1 MRNPQLRNL
10 TAQDIDAQ
18 IDKILRGLGYPEPP
32 LRIGDV
38 RELLRLDTTFYVST
52 DASIF
57 REMFSR
63 AYVGAQQVFARP
75 TLLADALSKFQ
86 LRALWVPDRKR
97 ILIDQNVPAIKH
109 RWIEAHE
116 VTHSVLPWHNDA
128 LFGDNEQTLAPH
140 CHEQLEGE
148 ANYGAGRLLFLGS
161 HFEAQAADSP
171 ASLALVRNLA
181 RTYGNTIT
189 STLWRYVEQLGHERP
204 LVALVSRH
212 PTRPSRLGD
221 EPCRYFIRSNM
232 FARHYPAITEQA
244 LLEAVEGYCVD
255 RRQGDLGSAEV
266 VLSDARGEQQIFA
279 FETFYNGYDALTLG
293 VYLRPAKAVHA
304 VAG

>member
-1 MRNPQLRNL
+1 LRNSQLRHL

-18 IDKILRGLGYPEPP
+18 VDKILRGLGYPEPP
-32 LRIGDV
+32 LRIEDV
-38 RELLRLDTTFYVST
+38 RELLRLDTTFYSST

-57 REMFSR
+57 REMVSR

-75 TLLADALSKFQ
+75 TLLAEALSKLQ

-97 ILIDQNVPAIKH
+97 ILIDQSIPAIKH
-109 RWIEAHE
+109 RWVEAHE

-148 ANYGAGRLLFLGS
+148 ANYGAGRLLFLGN
-161 HFEAQAADSP
+161 HFETQAADSP
-171 ASLALVRNLA
+171 ANLASIRNLA
-181 RTYGNTIT
+181 QTYGNTIT
-189 STLWRYVEQLGHERP
+189 STLWRYVEQLGRGRP

-212 PTRPSRLGD
+212 PTRPSRHGE
-221 EPCRYFIRSNM
+221 EPCRYFIRSSM

-244 LLEAVEGYCVD
+244 LLQAVEGYCVD
-255 RRQGDLGSAEV
+255 RRHGDLGASE
-266 VLSDARGEQQIFA
+266 LLLTDARGEQQIFA

-293 VYLRPAKAVHA
+293 VHLRPANAVYA
-304 VAG
+304 AAG

>member
-1 MRNPQLRNL
+1 MRNPQLRHL

-32 LRIGDV
+32 LRIEDV
-38 RELLRLDTTFYVST
+38 RELLRLDTTFYAST

-57 REMFSR
+57 REMVSR
-63 AYVGAQQVFARP
+63 AYVGAQQIFARP
-75 TLLADALSKFQ
+75 TLLAEALTKLQ
-86 LRALWVPDRKR
+86 LRALWIPDRKR
-97 ILIDQNVPAIKH
+97 ILIDRNVPAIKH
-109 RWIEAHE
+109 RWVEAHE

-128 LFGDNEQTLAPH
+128 LFGDNEQTLAPQ

-148 ANYGAGRLLFLGS
+148 ANYGAGRLLFLGN
-161 HFEAQAADSP
+161 HFETQAADSLANL
-171 ASLALVRNLA
+171 ASIRNLA
-181 RTYGNTIT
+181 QTYGNTIT
-189 STLWRYVEQLGHERP
+189 STLWRYVEQLGHGKP

-212 PTRPSRLGD
+212 PKRPSRHG
-221 EPCRYFIRSNM
+221 ERPCRYFIRSSM
-232 FARHYPAITEQA
+232 FAKHYPAITEQA

-255 RRQGDLGSAEV
+255 RRHGDLGASE
-266 VLSDARGEQQIFA
+266 LLLTDARGEQQIFA

-293 VYLRPAKAVHA
+293 VYLRPAKAVYA